1 MGQRYE
7 VPNSFF
13 LQNLRLGHKLTGE
26 QEKRSPSSYNAYPRG
41 PGLRWH
47 EICSYCSWI
56 SLLSGRNGHYS
67 ILFSHAIPLKSMRSR
82 QYFHPVSVVQDQQ
95 VVKKTSALVVYLLL
109 VYAAC
114 PQQSWTTLT
123 VGSRIPCSLNPLLVF
138 AIEYI
143 RRKVENY
150 VK

>member
-26 QEKRSPSSYNAYPRG
+26 QEKRSPSSYNAYLRG

-56 SLLSGRNGHYS
+56 SLLSGRNGHC
-67 ILFSHAIPLKSMRSR
+67 I
-82 QYFHPVSVVQDQQ
+82 
-95 VVKKTSALVVYLLL
+95 
-109 VYAAC
+109 
-114 PQQSWTTLT
+114 
-123 VGSRIPCSLNPLLVF
+123 VF
-138 AIEYI
+138 ACYSFQVDEKPSVLSSCQRSPGPASCKEDERFGRLPLISLCRVSPVVLDYADSWFA
-143 RRKVENY
+143 Y
-150 VK
+150 SL